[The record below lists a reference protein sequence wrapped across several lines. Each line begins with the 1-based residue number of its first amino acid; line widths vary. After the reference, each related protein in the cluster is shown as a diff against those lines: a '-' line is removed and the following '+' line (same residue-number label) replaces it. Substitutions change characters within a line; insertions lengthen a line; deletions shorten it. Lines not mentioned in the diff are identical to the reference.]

1 MTSIWHTCGTVMEQ
15 FWITV
20 LTATLLISLTYAGE
34 DEPLRVRVDKAYTRV
49 QEIAEEK
56 EGIIVFPYVAWDIS
70 YTSGVAEISSRGTG
84 FCIKLD
90 ALLFSTFS
98 DTEIVFVIAHEFG
111 HAVLH
116 FPGDSSLT
124 PSYREAE
131 ADYFGYRVLRK
142 LGMELDVPSFLK
154 RLFCNDYNR
163 FNEFKGMKE
172 ENKACLFL
180 KKRNP

>member
-1 MTSIWHTCGTVMEQ
+1 MAQ

-34 DEPLRVRVDKAYTRV
+34 DEPLRVRVDKAYKRV
-49 QEIAEEK
+49 QEIVEEK
-56 EGIIVFPYVAWDIS
+56 GGAIVFPYVAWDIS
-70 YTSGVAEISSRGTG
+70 YTSRVAEISGRGTG

-90 ALLFSTFS
+90 DLLFSTFS
-98 DTEIVFVIAHEFG
+98 DTEMVFVIAHEFG

-116 FPGDSSLT
+116 SPVDSSLF
-124 PSYREAE
+124 PSYSEAE

-154 RLFCNDYNR
+154 RLFCNDFNR
-163 FNEFKGMKE
+163 FEEFKGMKE
-172 ENKACLFL
+172 KNTAYLFL